1 MIPLLLIFI
10 LIDNFHNVIRKLLCF
25 GEVSWYL
32 GYNALTDY
40 FPRMMLKPNP
50 NCDDN
55 FCQKRQA
62 EQAKILAEAP
72 PPPPVKHE
80 EKAVIHE
87 DNEWGWY
94 CKCL

>member
-1 MIPLLLIFI
+1 M
-10 LIDNFHNVIRKLLCF
+10 
-25 GEVSWYL
+25 SWYL

-55 FCQKRQA
+55 FCRKRQE
-62 EQAKILAEAP
+62 EQAKIAATAPP

-80 EKAVIHE
+80 EKAVVHE
-87 DNEWGWY
+87 DNEWG
-94 CKCL
+94 